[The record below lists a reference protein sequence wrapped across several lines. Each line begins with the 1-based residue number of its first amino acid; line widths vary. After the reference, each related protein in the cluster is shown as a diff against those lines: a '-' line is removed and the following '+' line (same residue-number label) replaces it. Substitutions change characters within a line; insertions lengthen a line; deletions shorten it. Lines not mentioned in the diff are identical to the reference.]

1 MECGTHVAR
10 MLFVVHSRLLAP
22 RFVEDATDNINP
34 VISPMPSLVGVGIM
48 SRHHTELSSPT
59 PLHAAPTARRFRIN
73 QQPHR
78 STWTE

>member
-1 MECGTHVAR
+1 MECEAHVAS
-10 MLFVVHSRLLAP
+10 MLFVVHSKLLAP
-22 RFVEDATDNINP
+22 RFLETNDINP
-34 VISPMPSLVGVGIM
+34 SISLMPSLVAVGIM